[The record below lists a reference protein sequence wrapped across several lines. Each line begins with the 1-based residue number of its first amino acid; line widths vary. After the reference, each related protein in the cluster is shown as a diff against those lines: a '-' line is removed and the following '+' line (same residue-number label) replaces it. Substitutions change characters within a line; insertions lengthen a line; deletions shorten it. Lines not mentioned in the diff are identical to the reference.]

1 MKARELGRHGIVVGD
16 RVSLAGDVSGEPDTL
31 ARIVRVQPRT
41 SVLRRSAEDDDPAE
55 RIVVANA
62 DQLVIVTA
70 LADPPPRPRLI
81 DRFLVA
87 AFDAGPGAAAVPDQG
102 RPGRT
107 RRAHRGLRAARRPLR
122 SR

>member
-1 MKARELGRHGIVVGD
+1 MKARELGRHGVVVGD
-16 RVSLAGDVSGEPDTL
+16 RVNLAGDVSGEPGTL

-62 DQLVIVTA
+62 DQLAIVTA

-87 AFDAGPGAAAVPDQG
+87 
-102 RPGRT
+102 RLT
-107 RRAHRGLRAARRPLR
+107 RGLKRCSA
-122 SR
+122 